1 MAKVEY
7 AEGKHDNVKQ
17 KKLHAGQVKKSETR
31 EKDKEYDGLTLR
43 EMRRKNGIPQ
53 SVGGQEILDAY
64 KADNVNTVRKEETA
78 EEIARQRKI
87 LDQAK
92 MELEWDRK
100 ERDSRKELEGE
111 ETEARMSRPEES
123 QARRANPATA
133 PDSAVEGG
141 VFSSDHLDHGYG
153 LACDV
158 RRVVL
163 YEGLRRD
170 PRTGQSVA
178 TSDMARQY
186 MNPGQVLERTI
197 TLEGHIE
204 LDKFSIEMMALEDV
218 VILRDLCNS
227 HLNSMV
233 KKVSIIK

>member
-1 MAKVEY
+1 MGVTKDEIKKQKAIHDEKVEQ
-7 AEGKHDNVKQ
+7 H
-17 KKLHAGQVKKSETR
+17 ETR
-31 EKDKEYDGLTLR
+31 ERKEEYDGLTLK
-43 EMRRKNGIPQ
+43 EMRRKHSIPLN
-53 SVGGQEILDAY
+53 VGGQEILDAY
-64 KADNVNTVRKEETA
+64 KADNVDTVKREETS
-78 EEIARQRKI
+78 EEIAQQRKI
-87 LDQAK
+87 LEQAK

-100 ERDSRKELEGE
+100 ERDARAELEGE
-111 ETEARMSRPEES
+111 ETEARRSNPEES

-133 PDSAVEGG
+133 PGADVDRG
-141 VFSSDHLDHGYG
+141 VFSSEHLDHGYG

-186 MNPGQVLERTI
+186 MNPGQILERTI

-204 LDKFSIEMMALEDV
+204 LDKFSVEMMALEDV